1 MIAAGFALAE
11 QPGADPQTAA
21 SGFLGFV
28 VFFLLALAIW
38 FLGRNLTA
46 RLRRMNHAHAVEEAE
61 LEQARAQA
69 ASDRSAPEAGAPD
82 PEDGPGPVSRD

>member
-1 MIAAGFALAE
+1 MLAAGFALAE

-61 LEQARAQA
+61 LEGTDAGRPADARAPDA
-69 ASDRSAPEAGAPD
+69 AAPD
-82 PEDGPGPVSRD
+82 TECGPGPVSRD